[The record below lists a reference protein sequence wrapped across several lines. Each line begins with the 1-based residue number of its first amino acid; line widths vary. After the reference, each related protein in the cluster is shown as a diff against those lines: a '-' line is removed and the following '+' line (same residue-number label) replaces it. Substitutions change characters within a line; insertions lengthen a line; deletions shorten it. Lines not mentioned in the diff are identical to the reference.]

1 MRRGALVRWVAA
13 LALVAATTWS
23 ASAIGDPFHS
33 APGDPFQV
41 GKQPKSVAIG
51 DLNGDQRPDLAV
63 ANLGSDDVSVLL
75 GTATGRFVP
84 AAGSPLKVGEAPSSV
99 AIGDLNGDQ
108 HPDLAVANLGSDDVS
123 VLLGTATGT
132 FVPAAGSPLKVGD
145 APASVVI
152 GDLNGDQHPDLA
164 VANLGSDDV
173 RVLLGTG
180 TGAFARAPGL
190 PLKTGNRPI
199 SVVIGDLNG
208 DQRSDLAVANLD
220 SDDVTVLL
228 SGVRCVV
235 PRLTHKRLGPAQ
247 RLLVRADC
255 SLGSVTKPHRRGGR
269 GRLVVVAQT
278 PRAGRVVRAG
288 SAVAVRLAPRTRVR
302 ARRETPLRRQV
313 ATCLTRAGA
322 TIVRRSADLDFAKG
336 TSLYGAAPA
345 AGTDVVAVDGNRNRA
360 TVSFMPDE
368 GTWRIYTLSVLG
380 RGIMNPNYKAI
391 WAQIF
396 DDPAALEVVAYVKGP
411 ARRSAAQ
418 QCMNFGIN
426 FGGPEPI
433 GEP

>member
-13 LALVAATTWS
+13 LALVAATWS

-33 APGDPFQV
+33 APGDPVQV
-41 GKQPKSVAIG
+41 GKQPRSVAIG

-63 ANLGSDDVSVLL
+63 AN
-75 GTATGRFVP
+75 F
-84 AAGSPLKVGEAPSSV
+84 
-99 AIGDLNGDQ
+99 
-108 HPDLAVANLGSDDVS
+108 GSDDVS

-132 FVPAAGSPLKVGD
+132 FVPAAGSPLKVGEQPTSVAIGD
-145 APASVVI
+145 LNGDQHPDLAVTNASSGDVSVLLGTATGTFVPAAGSPLKVGKVPISVAI

-199 SVVIGDLNG
+199 SVVIGDLNE
-208 DQRSDLAVANLD
+208 DQHPDLAVANLD

-235 PRLTHKRLGPAQ
+235 PRLTHKRLGAAR

-255 SLGSVTKPHRRGGR
+255 SLGLVTKPRRRGGR

-288 SAVAVRLAPRTRVR
+288 SAVAVRLAPRTGVP
-302 ARRETPLRRQV
+302 T
-313 ATCLTRAGA
+313 
-322 TIVRRSADLDFAKG
+322 
-336 TSLYGAAPA
+336 TSLRNPTVCVSRCAARPPRA
-345 AGTDVVAVDGNRNRA
+345 LAPGVRLAWTVDSGVTVYFCDPRSPWQRGSNENTNGLLRQYFPKRSSVAVSQEHLDAVAAELNGRPRK
-360 TVSFMPDE
+360 
-368 GTWRIYTLSVLG
+368 TLG
-380 RGIMNPNYKAI
+380 WMT
-391 WAQIF
+391 
-396 DDPAALEVVAYVKGP
+396 PAEKLAELTTAG
-411 ARRSAAQ
+411 
-418 QCMNFGIN
+418 
-426 FGGPEPI
+426 
-433 GEP
+433 